1 MTDPM
6 TRLASRVV
14 LVSWPL
20 SPPGPPYPL
29 RGGVDQGPVEAG
41 GLGIQGQHELLLLE

>member
-1 MTDPM
+1 MTLGPIWS
-6 TRLASRVV
+6 A
-14 LVSWPL
+14 WWYWCHGQPL
-20 SPPGPPYPL
+20 PWWLPYPL